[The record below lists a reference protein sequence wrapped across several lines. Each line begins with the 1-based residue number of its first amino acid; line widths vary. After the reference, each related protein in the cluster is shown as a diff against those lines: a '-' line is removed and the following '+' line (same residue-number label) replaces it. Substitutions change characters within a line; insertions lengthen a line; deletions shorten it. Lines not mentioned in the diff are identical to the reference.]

1 MMKRCET
8 MGLQFT
14 NVEKRLNDTLV
25 FPAFNLHIGDS
36 QVTAIYS
43 SLNVRETLLHM
54 LTRQIPILN
63 GEILIGDV
71 EISKVNL
78 SDVGFSFLN
87 EGLYERLTVVE
98 QINFYRQLYNADEAT
113 SVILRKVH
121 LEEIRNVS
129 VKKLSYSEQRR
140 IQFAKLLI
148 QDPEV
153 LIFEEPDQNI
163 DIETQRVL
171 SIMLEELRAKGKSIL
186 ILSGNMENAVTLA
199 DRVYKLDDR
208 GLHEIQMAEEP
219 DEELSSAEEEEQL
232 STLEAVAE
240 IEKPEIQPVR
250 FEKIPT
256 KVNEKIVLFD
266 PPEIDYIESN
276 DGQSYLHIKG
286 EGFPTMFTMNELE
299 ERLQLFGFFR
309 CHRSYIVN
317 LQKVREVITWTRN
330 SYSLILDDEKKS
342 NIPLSKT
349 KMAELKVMLGLK

>member
-1 MMKRCET
+1 
-8 MGLQFT
+8 MGLRFT
-14 NVEKRLNDTLV
+14 NVEKRLKDTLV
-25 FPAFNLHIGDS
+25 FPVFNLHVGDS
-36 QVTAIYS
+36 QTTAIHS
-43 SLNVRETLLHM
+43 SLNVRHTLLQM
-54 LTRQIPILN
+54 LTGRMPISN
-63 GEILIGDV
+63 GDISIGQRP
-71 EISKVNL
+71 ISNVGSIK
-78 SDVGFSFLN
+78 VGFSLLN
-87 EGLYERLTVVE
+87 DELYERLTVADH
-98 QINFYRQLYNADEAT
+98 IHFYQKLYDAAIPMND
-113 SVILRKVH
+113 ILNRVH
-121 LEEIRNVS
+121 LEEKRYVRA
-129 VKKLSYSEQRR
+129 KKLSYSEQQRVR
-140 IQFAKLLI
+140 FAKLLI
-148 QDPEV
+148 QNPDQ

-171 SIMLEELRAKGKSIL
+171 MIMLEEFRTKGKSVL
-186 ILSGNMENAVTLA
+186 ILTGNMESAVTLA
-199 DRVYKLDDR
+199 DKVYKLDDG
-208 GLHEIQMAEEP
+208 GLHEIQVAEQAEI
-219 DEELSSAEEEEQL
+219 DSIEEEVP
-232 STLEAVAE
+232 VADE
-240 IEKPEIQPVR
+240 IDKPEIQPVR

-299 ERLQLFGFFR
+299 ERLQHFGFFR

>member
-1 MMKRCET
+1 

-25 FPAFNLHIGDS
+25 FPSFNLHVEGS

-43 SLNVRETLLHM
+43 SLNVRSTLLQM
-54 LTRQIPILN
+54 LTREIPILN
-63 GEILIGDV
+63 GEISIGNT

-78 SDVGFSFLN
+78 SEIGFLFLN
-87 EGLYERLTVVE
+87 EGLYERLTVIE
-98 QINFYRQLYNADEAT
+98 QLNLYGKLYNTYEAT

-121 LEEIRNVS
+121 LEEKRNVRI
-129 VKKLSYSEQRR
+129 KKLTYSEQRR
-140 IQFAKLLI
+140 IKFAKLLFQNPDLFI
-148 QDPEV
+148 
-153 LIFEEPDQNI
+153 LEEPDQNI

-171 SIMLEELRAKGKSIL
+171 IIMLEELRNKGKSVL
-186 ILSGNMENAVTLA
+186 ILTGNMESAVTLA
-199 DRVYKLDDR
+199 DKVYRLDDG
-208 GLHEIQMAEEP
+208 GLHEIQMAEES
-219 DEELSSAEEEEQL
+219 EGELSPVEVEEEQL
-232 STLEAVAE
+232 SRLEVVAE
-240 IEKPEIQPVR
+240 IEKTEIQPVR

-299 ERLQLFGFFR
+299 ERLQHFGFFR